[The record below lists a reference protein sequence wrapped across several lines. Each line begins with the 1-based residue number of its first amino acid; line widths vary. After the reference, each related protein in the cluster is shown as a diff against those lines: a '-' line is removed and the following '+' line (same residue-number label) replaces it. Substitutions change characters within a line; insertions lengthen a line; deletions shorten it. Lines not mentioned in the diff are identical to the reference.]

1 MDEVADRPGTPTR
14 RSVAGT
20 VAVLLAFTVAFGF
33 LPWERLSLESEL
45 VVSLTFGV
53 GLVGTGWLVFS
64 QALSYRRAAGS
75 GSERLRGLLVAVYLA
90 VLFFATAYYLLEQAR
105 EEEIVGLST
114 RLDSLYFALT
124 VLSTVGFGD
133 IHAAGQAAR
142 AMVSAQIVFD
152 VLVISLAVGAVR
164 DVHRVRREV
173 ERDRHGTPTD

>member
-1 MDEVADRPGTPTR
+1 MRAEVVFVDEVGDRPRTPTP

-20 VAVLLAFTVAFGF
+20 VAVLIVFSVAFAL
-33 LPWERLSLESEL
+33 LPWDRISIASEFL
-45 VVSLTFGV
+45 VGVTFGV
-53 GLVGTGWLVFS
+53 GLVGTGWLVFA
-64 QALSYRRAAGS
+64 QAMSYRQAAGS

-90 VLFFATAYYLLEQAR
+90 VLFFATAYYLLERTQPG
-105 EEEIVGLST
+105 ELVGLST

-133 IHAAGQAAR
+133 IHAVGQTAR

-164 DVHRVRREV
+164 DVHRVQRQ
-173 ERDRHGTPTD
+173 P